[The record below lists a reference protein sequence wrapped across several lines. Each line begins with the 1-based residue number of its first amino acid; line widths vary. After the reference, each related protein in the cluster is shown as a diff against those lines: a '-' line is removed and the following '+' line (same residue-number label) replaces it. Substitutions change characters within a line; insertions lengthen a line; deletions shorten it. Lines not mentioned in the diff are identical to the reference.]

1 MNEMKILRIGN
12 RDLATIKAEE
22 VLEVAIIEGCIAHL
36 DYWKL
41 PTIMDFDD
49 TMFTNIVV
57 LDYKSRNKEDDRDSR
72 SITFF
77 FNHKDL
83 DFHYHSDNL
92 DRSHGKRFSFE
103 TIRYLLKQGFYLP
116 LID

>member
-1 MNEMKILRIGN
+1 MR
-12 RDLATIKAEE
+12 
-22 VLEVAIIEGCIAHL
+22 VAIIEGCIAHL
-36 DYWKL
+36 DYWNE
-41 PTIMDFDD
+41 PTITDFND
-49 TMFTNIVV
+49 TMFTNTVV

-72 SITFF
+72 TITFF
-77 FNHKDL
+77 FDHKNL

-116 LID
+116 LTD